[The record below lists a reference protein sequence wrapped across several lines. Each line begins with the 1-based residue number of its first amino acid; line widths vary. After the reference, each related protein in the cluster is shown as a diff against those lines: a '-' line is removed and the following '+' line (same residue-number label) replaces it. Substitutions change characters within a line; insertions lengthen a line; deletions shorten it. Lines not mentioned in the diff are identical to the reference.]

1 MLDAANVGE
10 VSAATEICSECVSV
24 SPSVSR
30 TVQVIPHCPVV
41 VGFPLTAEDVTVK
54 PGQVPLTEYVKG
66 ALPPLADGRVKLKST
81 PTIAPSEVPDEAN
94 VGEVSAATE
103 ICSEC
108 VSVSPSVSRTVQVIP
123 HCPVELGVPLAAE
136 VVTVRPAQLPL
147 TEYVK
152 GELPPLADGRV
163 KLKSTP
169 TIAPSEVPDAA
180 NVGEVSAATATCSE

>member
-1 MLDAANVGE
+1 MLDEANVGA

-41 VGFPLTAEDVTVK
+41 VGFP
-54 PGQVPLTEYVKG
+54 
-66 ALPPLADGRVKLKST
+66 
-81 PTIAPSEVPDEAN
+81 
-94 VGEVSAATE
+94 
-103 ICSEC
+103 
-108 VSVSPSVSRTVQVIP
+108 RT
-123 HCPVELGVPLAAE
+123 AE
-136 VVTVRPAQLPL
+136 VVTVRPAQRPL